1 LQSAAAGPSPRR
13 LIRAIWH
20 GRLSY
25 KEGLLLQRFHSALL
39 RSRPLKADCLLLLEH
54 RPVYTVGIRGVDP
67 ANSADGDTDQ
77 LAARLRSIGA
87 EFHRADRGGLLT
99 FHGPGQL
106 VAYPMLDLRN
116 HGRSLRDYVCRL
128 QRTVVD
134 LCARGYGLGDARTTE
149 DVGVWIAD
157 RKVAALGVHAANY
170 LTSHGVAINC
180 NVDLAWFQHI
190 VPCGLLGKSVTSLTN
205 ELGRD
210 VSVESVLPEFL
221 DSFSAEFNCE
231 VQLTRAAT
239 ADFCVE

>member
-1 LQSAAAGPSPRR
+1 QLLLAQSRR

-25 KEGLLLQRFHSALL
+25 KERPIIATLSLSFAA

-128 QRTVVD
+128 QRRTVVD
-134 LCARGYGLGDARTTE
+134 LGYGLGDARTTE

>member
-1 LQSAAAGPSPRR
+1 AVSCCWPQSQEADPGHLARPPQLQGRPIIATLSLSFAAQS
-13 LIRAIWH
+13 
-20 GRLSY
+20 
-25 KEGLLLQRFHSALL
+25 
-39 RSRPLKADCLLLLEH
+39 PLKADCLLLLEH

-77 LAARLRSIGA
+77 LAASAALSIGA
-87 EFHRADRGGLLT
+87 EFSSRRPRRLADI
-99 FHGPGQL
+99 HGPGQL

-157 RKVAALGVHAANY
+157 RKVAALGVHGAI
-170 LTSHGVAINC
+170 TSPRTVWPSIA